1 MASPP
6 QRTGNILPT
15 VDPTNNPIQMAFL
28 RMSAIRLAEILP
40 ACSIDQPWTSTQRGR
55 HRRAHFARSHLRN
68 EWRDVRRRN
77 NHGHCRAEWTPW
89 RHWEDGGDSVSSVA
103 AVYDRRRCLN
113 CCTVGAHRAPLQ
125 LGNSAIFKL
134 SHYWEDPSFDKFL
147 IPHIVDQSNA
157 SCEFGLEPPV
167 FVRSVDCFPVCL
179 PLSS

>member
-1 MASPP
+1 P

-40 ACSIDQPWTSTQRGR
+40 GCSIDQPWTSTQRGR
-55 HRRAHFARSHLRN
+55 HPRAHFARSHLRN

-113 CCTVGAHRAPLQ
+113 CCTVGAHKSAATVGKPRNFQTEAPPYIPLFRSSLKNSTVE
-125 LGNSAIFKL
+125 LGTTI
-134 SHYWEDPSFDKFL
+134 
-147 IPHIVDQSNA
+147 
-157 SCEFGLEPPV
+157 
-167 FVRSVDCFPVCL
+167 
-179 PLSS
+179 